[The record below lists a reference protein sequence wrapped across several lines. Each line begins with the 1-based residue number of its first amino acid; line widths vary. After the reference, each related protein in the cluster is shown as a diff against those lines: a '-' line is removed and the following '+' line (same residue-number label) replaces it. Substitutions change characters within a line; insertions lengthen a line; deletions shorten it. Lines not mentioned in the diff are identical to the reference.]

1 MLMMTRMLR
10 ELDERIIA
18 LRVYLHGPQ
27 YRRLLLTDLDI
38 EGGVG
43 SLRILR
49 AVERR
54 TTTTYVPSI
63 GDIALEL
70 GVEHSTASRAVDAAA
85 KSGLLRKA
93 PAAED
98 LRRSQLEISSGG
110 LAILSAADERR
121 LAMLAE
127 VTSGWEQSDIDQLAH
142 LLERL
147 QTGFDRLDGDA

>member
-1 MLMMTRMLR
+1 MTRMLR

-27 YRRLLLTDLDI
+27 YRRLLLTDLAI

-63 GDIALEL
+63 GDIAVEL
-70 GVEHSTASRAVDAAA
+70 GVEHSTASRSVDNAVKAD
-85 KSGLLRKA
+85 LLRKA
-93 PAAED
+93 PAAD
-98 LRRSQLEISSGG
+98 DQRRSQLELTAGG
-110 LAILSAADERR
+110 KDVLEATSQRR
-121 LAMLAE
+121 LTMLAE
-127 VTSGWEQSDIDQLAH
+127 VTAGWDQSDIDQLAH

-147 QTGFDRLDGDA
+147 QTGFERLDGDA